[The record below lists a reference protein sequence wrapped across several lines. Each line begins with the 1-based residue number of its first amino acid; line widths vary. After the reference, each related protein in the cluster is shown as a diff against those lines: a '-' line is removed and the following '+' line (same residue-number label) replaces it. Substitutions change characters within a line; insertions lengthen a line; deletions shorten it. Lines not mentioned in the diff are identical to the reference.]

1 MDEWLRVAHDPV
13 EGASPAGQRTART
26 SRQCMRGPWPGRRAL
41 ALALA
46 LLLGTAGSSRAA
58 EMAPEGRLAAPVTAE
73 RRYRL
78 SAAIRPLLFW
88 IGRSDVGGARIVWR
102 ADGDGRKG
110 YELLLGSDPARA
122 PRRINRWGWARED
135 ADGPRATMT
144 GLMNRSEDDS
154 LDQAKAGLKTTG
166 SYLFKLNRAHVEN
179 GNAHAEATSVYAP
192 QDYTFRQLDEL
203 LRFAEA
209 TKPAPRVRAGR
220 LPPGTRPGLLFA
232 LADLVAAGVDAA
244 RAPGSA
250 GPRPRPVQF
259 TFNAGVYDLVV
270 TSWERVDRA
279 RYGSRTYEKLVRLD
293 FESRNLEKG
302 TTERFVLA
310 CGTEGALAG
319 VPVFVRYQ
327 PKWWFK
333 VEGVLDEDETL

>member
-1 MDEWLRVAHDPV
+1 V
-13 EGASPAGQRTART
+13 T
-26 SRQCMRGPWPGRRAL
+26 S
-41 ALALA
+41 
-46 LLLGTAGSSRAA
+46 
-58 EMAPEGRLAAPVTAE
+58 EH
-73 RRYRL
+73 RYRL

-88 IGRSDVGGARIVWR
+88 IGRSNVGGARIVWR
-102 ADGDGRKG
+102 ADGDGRRG

-122 PRRINRWGWARED
+122 PRRINRWGWTRED
-135 ADGPRATMT
+135 ADPSGATML
-144 GLMNRSEDDS
+144 GVMNRSEDDS
-154 LDQAKAGLKTTG
+154 LDQAKASLGPGKDG
-166 SYLFKLNRAHVEN
+166 YFFKMNRARVEQ
-179 GNAHAEATSVYAP
+179 GVARAEATTVFAP
-192 QDYTFRQLDEL
+192 QDFTFRQLADL
-203 LRFAEA
+203 QRFAESA
-209 TKPAPRVRAGR
+209 KPTPRVRAGA

-250 GPRPRPVQF
+250 GPRPRRVQY

-270 TSWERVDRA
+270 TSWERVEQA
-279 RYGSRTYEKLVRLD
+279 RYGSRTYDRLVRLD

-327 PKWWFK
+327 PKWWFR
-333 VEGVLDEDETL
+333 VEGVLDEAETL

>member
-1 MDEWLRVAHDPV
+1 MKC
-13 EGASPAGQRTART
+13 S
-26 SRQCMRGPWPGRRAL
+26 
-41 ALALA
+41 
-46 LLLGTAGSSRAA
+46 TAGAARAIAALVLTVATAVPVAAA
-58 EMAPEGRLAAPVTAE
+58 ELTPDGYPAAPVAAE

-78 SAAIRPLLFW
+78 QAAIRPLFFW
-88 IGRSDVGGARIVWR
+88 VGAKNVGGARIVWR
-102 ADGDGRKG
+102 QDGDGRKG

-122 PRRINRWGWARED
+122 PRRINRWGWVRED

-154 LDQAKAGLKTTG
+154 LDQAKAGLQSKG
-166 SYLFKLNRAHVEN
+166 SYLFKLNRARVED
-179 GNAHAEATSVYAP
+179 GTAHAEATMVYAP

-203 LRFAEA
+203 LHFAEA
-209 TKPAPRVRAGR
+209 TQPVPRVRAGR

-232 LADLVAAGVDAA
+232 LADLVAVGVDAA
-244 RAPGSA
+244 RAPGNA
-250 GPRPRPVQF
+250 GPTPRIVQF
-259 TFNAGVYDLVV
+259 TFNASVYDLVV
-270 TSWERVDRA
+270 TSWERVERA
-279 RYGSRTYEKLVRLD
+279 RYGSRTYEKLVRLE

-310 CGTEGALAG
+310 CGTEGPLAG

-333 VEGVLDEDETL
+333 VEGVLDEHETL

>member
-1 MDEWLRVAHDPV
+1 V
-13 EGASPAGQRTART
+13 T
-26 SRQCMRGPWPGRRAL
+26 
-41 ALALA
+41 
-46 LLLGTAGSSRAA
+46 
-58 EMAPEGRLAAPVTAE
+58 PEGHPAAPVTAE

-88 IGRSDVGGARIVWR
+88 VGAKNVGGARIVWR
-102 ADGDGRKG
+102 HDGAGRKG

-122 PRRINRWGWARED
+122 PRRINRWGWVRED
-135 ADGPRATMT
+135 ADGPLATMT

-154 LDQAKAGLKTTG
+154 LEQAKAGLQAKGT
-166 SYLFKLNRAHVEN
+166 YLFKLNRARVED
-179 GNAHAEATSVYAP
+179 GTARAEATTLYAP
-192 QDYTFRQLDEL
+192 QDYTFRQLGEL
-203 LRFAEA
+203 LRFADEA
-209 TKPAPRVRAGR
+209 KATPRVRTGG

-232 LADLVAAGVDAA
+232 LADLVGAGVAAG
-244 RAPGSA
+244 RAPGGA
-250 GPRPRPVQF
+250 GPQPRRVQY

-270 TSWERVDRA
+270 TSWERVARA
-279 RYGSRTYEKLVRLD
+279 RYGSRTYDRLVRLE

-310 CGTEGALAG
+310 CGTEGLLAG

>member
-1 MDEWLRVAHDPV
+1 MTATRAISALILSLAPAFPVA
-13 EGASPAGQRTART
+13 
-26 SRQCMRGPWPGRRAL
+26 
-41 ALALA
+41 
-46 LLLGTAGSSRAA
+46 AA
-58 EMAPEGRLAAPVTAE
+58 ESTPDGLPVAPVTQE

-78 SAAIRPLLFW
+78 SAAIRPLFFW
-88 IGRSDVGGARIVWR
+88 VGAKNVGGARIVWR
-102 ADGDGRKG
+102 HDGEGRKG

-122 PRRINRWGWARED
+122 PRRINRWGWVRED

-154 LDQAKAGLKTTG
+154 LDQAKAGLQSKG
-166 SYLFKLNRAHVEN
+166 SFLFKLNRAGVDD
-179 GNAHAEATSVYAP
+179 GNARAEAMTIYAP
-192 QDYTFRQLDEL
+192 QDYTFRELDEL
-203 LRFAEA
+203 LRFADA
-209 TKPAPRVRAGR
+209 TKPASRLRTGR

-232 LADLVAAGVDAA
+232 LADLVRAGVDAG
-244 RAPGSA
+244 RSPTSA
-250 GPRPRPVQF
+250 GPLPRAVQY

-270 TSWERVDRA
+270 SSWERVPRA
-279 RYGSRTYEKLVRLD
+279 QYGARNYEKLVRLE
-293 FESRNLEKG
+293 FESRNREKG

-310 CGTEGALAG
+310 CGTEGPLAG

>member
-1 MDEWLRVAHDPV
+1 MAVLVLSVSA
-13 EGASPAGQRTART
+13 ALPAA
-26 SRQCMRGPWPGRRAL
+26 
-41 ALALA
+41 
-46 LLLGTAGSSRAA
+46 AA
-58 EMAPEGRLAAPVTAE
+58 ELDSDGRPAAPVTAE
-73 RRYRL
+73 HRYRL

-88 IGRSDVGGARIVWR
+88 VGAKNVGGARIVWR
-102 ADGDGRKG
+102 QDSGERRG
-110 YELLLGSDPARA
+110 YELLLGSDPART
-122 PRRINRWGWARED
+122 PRQINRWGWVRED

-154 LDQAKAGLKTTG
+154 LDQAKAGLQSKG
-166 SYLFKLNRAHVEN
+166 RYLFKLNRARVED
-179 GNAHAEATSVYAP
+179 GTARAEAMTVYAP
-192 QDYTFRQLDEL
+192 QDYTFRQLGEL
-203 LRFAEA
+203 LRFADEA
-209 TKPAPRVRAGR
+209 KPLPRVRTGG

-232 LADLVAAGVDAA
+232 LADLVGAGVEAG

-250 GPRPRPVQF
+250 GPVPRKVQY

-270 TSWERVDRA
+270 TSWERIERA
-279 RYGSRTYEKLVRLD
+279 RYGSHTYDRLVRLE

-310 CGTEGALAG
+310 CGTEGPLAG

-333 VEGVLDEDETL
+333 VEGVLDEFETL